1 MKLCIAFVLLFAGSL
16 SLAQVTIQNPQH
28 LPVPEER
35 VQALHNIICRVVAED
50 LHVGKGGSPSRVVL
64 VLGQDREVTV
74 ADQANGIF
82 TIYLKQW
89 DEARFAMSDL
99 QLAVQGVVMRNRW
112 ERMAQDVVRR
122 FRQVAPVPIER
133 LK

>member
-1 MKLCIAFVLLFAGSL
+1 MKIFITYVLLFAGTI

-28 LPVPEER
+28 LSVPEER

-50 LHVGKGGSPSRVVL
+50 LHIDKGGAPSRVVL

-89 DEARFAMSDL
+89 DEATFAMSDL
-99 QLAVQGVVMRNRW
+99 QLAVQGVVVRDRW
-112 ERMAQDVVRR
+112 ERMARDIARR
-122 FRQVAPVPIER
+122 FRQAAPAPVER